1 MDRHPHALL
10 GGRTVRL
17 LPALLLWPA
26 TLAAQEA
33 AWTRCD
39 LRDAGDGKAE
49 CVTLSVPLDHANP
62 AGGSL
67 ALAVKRVPAQ
77 RAEVRTLWFVDGGP
91 GDAGRAS
98 LGKVAGVFAADSG
111 LAIYTFDHR
120 GVGSSA
126 PLECPEQRDPRSPD
140 GAELTPNEWAPCMAH
155 LKATRPD
162 LKYIAVTQAARDLE
176 RLVDGFRVQGSAT
189 TVWGVSYG
197 TFLVWE
203 YLRVTNAPPD
213 GVIVDGIVPPDWSFA
228 EFDAGLDR
236 MGRRWIALCAAD
248 SACAAR
254 THGNPAGVV
263 RAAAESLEAGPC
275 RKTGL
280 TPEMYRLV
288 QGNLL
293 MAGDP
298 IRRLIPVVG
307 YRVERCLPRDRR
319 ALVALFK
326 NLFESG
332 EVGEDPLK
340 HNPIAQRHLALS
352 ALWHEGDPSAEALQR
367 AGDTSLVTTAVSSA
381 FARTRPDWPLAPGAT
396 SREFPAYRGPLL
408 MLHGELDPTMPPER
422 LDGVRAHFTGKAQL
436 FAIVTG
442 AGHVTINENPCVRSI
457 YSAFL
462 HAPAATPDTTCLAGL
477 SRPRLTPDTATAR
490 RVFGTDDI
498 WGDRPGGRGPT
509 PVCGGI
515 AVALITAAVAIRRK
529 RRRAAA

>member
-1 MDRHPHALL
+1 MRLVVAALL
-10 GGRTVRL
+10 VSPGAVVGQ
-17 LPALLLWPA
+17 A
-26 TLAAQEA
+26 TE
-33 AWTRCD
+33 WTRCD
-39 LRDAGDGKAE
+39 LREVGDRRAE
-49 CVTLSVPLDHANP
+49 CATVSVPLDHANP
-62 AGGSL
+62 ERGSL
-67 ALAVKRVPAQ
+67 GLAVKRVPAQ
-77 RAEVRTLWFVDGGP
+77 GAEVRTLWFVDGGP

-120 GVGSSA
+120 GVGGSA
-126 PLECPEQRDPRSPD
+126 PLECPEQRDPTSPD
-140 GAELTPNEWAPCMAH
+140 GAELTPSEWAPCMAH
-155 LKATRPD
+155 LKATRSD
-162 LKYIAVTQAARDLE
+162 LKYIAVTQAARDLDH
-176 RLVDGFRVQGSAT
+176 LVAGFRVPGAVT

-203 YLRVTNAPPD
+203 YLRVANTAPD

-248 SACAAR
+248 SACAAPTR
-254 THGNPAGVV
+254 GDPAAVI
-263 RAAAESLEAGPC
+263 RAAAESLETGPC

-280 TPEMYRLV
+280 TPAMYRLV

-293 MAGDP
+293 MTGDP
-298 IRRLIPVVG
+298 IRRLIPVMG
-307 YRVERCLPRDRR
+307 YRVARCLPRDRR
-319 ALVALFK
+319 AVVALFQ
-326 NLFESG
+326 NLFKSG
-332 EVGEDPLK
+332 AVGEDPNK

-352 ALWHEGDPSAEALQR
+352 ALWHDGDPSAEALQR
-367 AGDTSLVTTAVSSA
+367 AVDTALVTTAVSA
-381 FARTRPDWPLAPGAT
+381 TFARTRPDWPLAPGAT

-422 LDGVRAHFTGKAQL
+422 LEGLRAHFTGKAQL

-462 HAPAATPDTTCLAGL
+462 RAPGTTPDTTCLGGL
-477 SRPRLTPDTATAR
+477 SGPTLVPDTATAR

-498 WGDRPGGRGPT
+498 WGDRTGGSGPI
-509 PVCGGI
+509 PVYGGI
-515 AVALITAAVAIRRK
+515 AIGLIALAVAVRR
-529 RRRAAA
+529 RRSHRAAA